1 VTARDNVGFFSRLR
15 WGPGSVATVVS
26 VAVAAALLIAL
37 GVKEG
42 DVVLE
47 FSGGLLAFVDLIIL
61 VAKGL
66 ENITPKTLPPREII
80 GAEGVVVLR
89 VTPSRPGVVSVGGE
103 LWSATSNEVIEE
115 GERVIVVAR
124 DGIYLRVS
132 RAPKEP

>member
-1 VTARDNVGFFSRLR
+1 VGFFSRLR

-47 FSGGLLAFVDLIIL
+47 FSGGLLAFVDLIL

-80 GAEGVVVLR
+80 GAQGVVVLR